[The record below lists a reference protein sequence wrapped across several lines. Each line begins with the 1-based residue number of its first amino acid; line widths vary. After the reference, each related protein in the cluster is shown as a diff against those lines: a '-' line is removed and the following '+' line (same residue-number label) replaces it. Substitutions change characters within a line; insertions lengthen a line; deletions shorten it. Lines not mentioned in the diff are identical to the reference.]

1 MSYLFL
7 IIFFSISICDDV
19 HLWVSSTTENSIDLS
34 IQANE
39 PIYGFDFKI
48 ISDESDTIPINFNE
62 EEFTNDYTAASLLT
76 IDIEQGLVSSNSFD
90 CFTDGQNRFIGL
102 SLSNN
107 FLPQTDST
115 LFMRIPLLN
124 NTTASSYFISEPS
137 FFTKGSEFNIIDLD
151 VEYGMIEYQSG
162 WPYTDTDK
170 ILGSPAIFD
179 INLDGEKEIIFSDYT
194 GKIFITN
201 YSGQLLN
208 TFQTGDQIWSTPA
221 IADLNNDGTYELI
234 VTSKD
239 QHLYILNHEAEPILS
254 YNANQY
260 LLGTPAIGNI
270 DSDAELEIIF
280 AGYSNQG
287 KIFAIN
293 MDGTNVEGFP
303 LQINEKI
310 QRGVA
315 LADINNNNKVDIIL
329 GTDSE
334 HIHAIYDDANIAFT
348 VELGGDIRS
357 APTVVKMGDQHLIL
371 VGSRDDHLHALS
383 QSGNVIF
390 SYLTG
395 DKVESSPAILE
406 YNDNISIFFGSSDG
420 YLYGIDTN
428 GNNLAGFPIDIDSAV
443 DSSPVIADLN
453 GDQIPEI
460 IVSSVSNDL
469 KIFNLDGSIY
479 KAIPLVFEFPF
490 SGHPIIDDV
499 DLDGDLEIFVG
510 TTTGMIGIDLKD
522 IGGNTENY
530 WNQYRNNNLRTG
542 YIESDQILS
551 NTNTE
556 YPTEIFLFS
565 PYPNPFNPV
574 TSISYFMPNAGHV
587 QITVHDLNGRK
598 VAIVKNQFFESG
610 YHTID
615 WNASQISSGQ
625 YFINLTIDDYTITKP
640 ITLLK

>member
-1 MSYLFL
+1 
-7 IIFFSISICDDV
+7 
-19 HLWVSSTTENSIDLS
+19 
-34 IQANE
+34 
-39 PIYGFDFKI
+39 
-48 ISDESDTIPINFNE
+48 
-62 EEFTNDYTAASLLT
+62 
-76 IDIEQGLVSSNSFD
+76 
-90 CFTDGQNRFIGL
+90 
-102 SLSNN
+102 
-107 FLPQTDST
+107 
-115 LFMRIPLLN
+115 MRIPLSD
-124 NTTASSYFISEPS
+124 NTTTSSYFISEPS
-137 FFTKGSEFNIIDLD
+137 FFTKDSEFNIIDLD
-151 VEYGMIEYQSG
+151 IEYGMIEYQSG

-208 TFQTGDQIWSTPA
+208 TFQTDDQIWSTPA

-334 HIHAIYDDANIAFT
+334 HIHAIYDDASIAFT
-348 VELGGDIRS
+348 IELGGDIRS
-357 APTVVKMGDQHLIL
+357 APTVVKMGDQYLIL

-383 QSGNVIF
+383 QSGDIIF

-395 DKVESSPAILE
+395 DKVESSPAILDH
-406 YNDNISIFFGSSDG
+406 NDNVYIFFGSSDG

-530 WNQYRNNNLRTG
+530 WNQYRNSNLRTG

-551 NTNTE
+551 NTNIE

-598 VAIVKNQFFESG
+598 VATVKNQFLESG

-615 WNASQISSGQ
+615 WNAAQISSGQ
-625 YFINLTIDDYTITKP
+625 YFINLTVDDYTITKP

>member
-19 HLWVSSTTENSIDLS
+19 HLWISSITESSIDLS

-48 ISDESDTIPINFNE
+48 ISDESDTIPINCNE
-62 EEFTNDYTAASLLT
+62 EEFTNDNTAASLLT
-76 IDIEQGLVSSNSFD
+76 IDTEQGLISSNSFD

-115 LFMRIPLLN
+115 LFMRIPLLD
-124 NTTASSYFISEPS
+124 NTTTSSYLISQPS
-137 FFTKGSEFNIIDLD
+137 FFTKDSEFNIIDLD
-151 VEYGMIEYQSG
+151 VEYGMIEYQTG

-208 TFQTGDQIWSTPA
+208 TFQTGDQIWSAPA

-293 MDGTNVEGFP
+293 MDGTNVVGFP

-357 APTVVKMGDQHLIL
+357 APTVVKMGDQYLIL

-383 QSGNVIF
+383 QSGDIIF

-479 KAIPLVFEFPF
+479 QAIPLVFEFPF
-490 SGHPIIDDV
+490 SGQPIIDDV

-510 TTTGMIGIDLKD
+510 TTAGMIGIDLKD
-522 IGGNTENY
+522 IGGNTYNY
-530 WNQYRNNNLRTG
+530 WHQYRNNTLRNG

-565 PYPNPFNPV
+565 PYPNPFNPI
-574 TSISYFMPNAGHV
+574 TSIAYFMANSGHV

-598 VAIVKNQFFESG
+598 VAIVTNQFLESG
-610 YHTID
+610 YHIID

-625 YFINLTIDDYTITKP
+625 YFINLTVDDYTITKP

>member
-19 HLWVSSTTENSIDLS
+19 HLWISSITENSIDLS

-48 ISDESDTIPINFNE
+48 ISDESGTIPIHYTE
-62 EEFTNDYTAASLLT
+62 EEFTNDNTTASLLT
-76 IDIEQGLVSSNSFD
+76 IDIEQGLVSSNSFA
-90 CFTDGQNRFIGL
+90 CFTDGQNRFISL

-115 LFMRIPLLN
+115 LFMRIPLSD
-124 NTTASSYFISEPS
+124 NTTTSSYFISEPS
-137 FFTKGSEFNIIDLD
+137 FFTKDSEFNIIDLD
-151 VEYGMIEYQSG
+151 IEYGMIEYQSG

-208 TFQTGDQIWSTPA
+208 TFQTDDQIWSTPA

-334 HIHAIYDDANIAFT
+334 HIHAIYDDASIAFT

-357 APTVVKMGDQHLIL
+357 APTVVKMGDQYLIL

-383 QSGNVIF
+383 QSGDIIF

-395 DKVESSPAILE
+395 DKVESSPAILDH
-406 YNDNISIFFGSSDG
+406 NDNVYIFFGSSDG

-530 WNQYRNNNLRTG
+530 WNQYRNSNLRTG

-551 NTNTE
+551 NTNIE

-598 VAIVKNQFFESG
+598 VATVKNQFLESG

-615 WNASQISSGQ
+615 WNAAQISSGQ
-625 YFINLTIDDYTITKP
+625 YFINLTVDDYTITKP

>member
-19 HLWVSSTTENSIDLS
+19 HLWISSITESSIDLS
-34 IQANE
+34 IQANQ

-48 ISDESDTIPINFNE
+48 ISDEPGAIPIHYTE
-62 EEFTNDYTAASLLT
+62 EEFTNDNTTASLLT

-115 LFMRIPLLN
+115 LFMRIPLLD
-124 NTTASSYFISEPS
+124 NTTTSSYLISQPS
-137 FFTKGSEFNIIDLD
+137 FFTKDSEFNIIDLD
-151 VEYGMIEYQSG
+151 VEYGMIEYQTG

-208 TFQTGDQIWSTPA
+208 TFQTGDQIWSAPA

-490 SGHPIIDDV
+490 SGQPIIDDV

-510 TTTGMIGIDLKD
+510 TTAGMIGIDLKD
-522 IGGNTENY
+522 IGGNTYNY
-530 WNQYRNNNLRTG
+530 WHQYRNNTLRNG

-565 PYPNPFNPV
+565 PYPNPFNPI
-574 TSISYFMPNAGHV
+574 TSIAYFMANSGHV

-598 VAIVKNQFFESG
+598 VAIVTNQFLESG
-610 YHTID
+610 YHIID

-625 YFINLTIDDYTITKP
+625 YFINLTVDDYTITKP